1 MWLTHACGLAF
12 NLNSLSH
19 ANLFLPYSYP
29 YVVICSGRWEIT
41 LSLYPQCPPQ
51 HFIYRGKGKRCVDE
65 LPPYFVGTRKHDPEK
80 RMELKDEL
88 SEETEAGS

>member
-1 MWLTHACGLAF
+1 
-12 NLNSLSH
+12 
-19 ANLFLPYSYP
+19 
-29 YVVICSGRWEIT
+29 
-41 LSLYPQCPPQ
+41 
-51 HFIYRGKGKRCVDE
+51 VDE